1 MLFFLLPS
9 PCSCFLTV
17 HRSSTAL
24 PVSLP
29 LQLPVSLCP
38 QTMSVTLLPAFLL
51 SSFCP
56 LLPCFITS
64 DTSFSLFSFL
74 YHSDYY
80 SLQSQAFCPSTLNSN
95 PISLVV
101 FSFFFPLLSFILL
114 QTQSYFF
121 PLCIQIMQIPLPPSL
136 EAMRELW
143 KMITKKRGESVS
155 PCSLLSWPKADQSH
169 NHRRGDSSPSTSALD
184 STILSTEKILKKTP
198 HRGLVNPC

>member
-101 FSFFFPLLSFILL
+101 FSFFFPFYHLFYFRLKVTFSPSASKSCRYHSHPPWKPWENCGKWSPRREASQSLRVHYCPGPKQTRATTIGGEILL
-114 QTQSYFF
+114 H
-121 PLCIQIMQIPLPPSL
+121 
-136 EAMRELW
+136 
-143 KMITKKRGESVS
+143 
-155 PCSLLSWPKADQSH
+155 LLQP
-169 NHRRGDSSPSTSALD
+169 
-184 STILSTEKILKKTP
+184 
-198 HRGLVNPC
+198 